1 MPQYLIERH
10 LPGAAGLSAEQL
22 SDIARKSVC
31 AMKHLPGYRWEHTS
45 VAGDR
50 LYCVHEA
57 SSEEAVREH
66 SRRGGFPILH
76 ITEIA
81 ATFGPQD
88 AETVATA
95 AGR

>member
-31 AMKHLPGYRWEHTS
+31 AMKHLPGYRWEHTY

-57 SSEEAVREH
+57 SS
-66 SRRGGFPILH
+66 GFPILH